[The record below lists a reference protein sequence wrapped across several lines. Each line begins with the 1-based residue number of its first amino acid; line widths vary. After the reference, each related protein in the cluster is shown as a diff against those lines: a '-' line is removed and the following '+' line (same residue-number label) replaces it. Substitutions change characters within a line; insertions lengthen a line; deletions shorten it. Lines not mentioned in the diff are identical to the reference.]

1 MYIKDGTGMGYIY
14 RNGEQDISNFFF
26 LSRYNKHIKSNGL

>member
-14 RNGEQDISNFFF
+14 RNGEQDISNFVF
-26 LSRYNKHIKSNGL
+26 KSLGLEKYMFVA